1 MKELLFVCVGSLL
14 LFFIVKDG
22 RKSFSRKA
30 GEEIKLDEFKDR
42 PSLTWTKRDPKNPI
56 DTDF

>member
-1 MKELLFVCVGSLL
+1 MKELLFVCIGSLL

-22 RKSFSRKA
+22 RKASSWKA
-30 GEEIKLDEFKDR
+30 GKKIKPDEFKNR
-42 PSLTWTKRDPKNPI
+42 PSLTWTRRDPKNPI